1 MPFGIK
7 DQSRKKNETF
17 ATFDFALDKF
27 NRFFLTKMKVD
38 DILKIN
44 GKQSSKVI

>member
-7 DQSRKKNETF
+7 DQSRIKNETL

-44 GKQSSKVI
+44 GKQRSFK